1 VFYSGTSWAA
11 GGNIGWILK
20 SDLETSATSLLG
32 FWSRDGAAANANP
45 AIAPKLTITYR

>member
-1 VFYSGTSWAA
+1 MFCSGTSWTA
-11 GGNIGWILK
+11 GGNDGWIIK

-32 FWSRDGAAANANP
+32 FWSRDGAAANADP